1 MTKTFP
7 IDFVRQIIEQTLF
20 EEHNANPSKYFGG
33 KNQVNL
39 FSFYEQLQ
47 KEDEVNRY
55 VEIYR
60 DLSEQQNRTGLIMNG
75 TIIAPE
81 NPTITNLYQ
90 CLIIPMTFTCSFRVK
105 LENRDTALKTINN
118 LIKILKGRK
127 RDVAELDTGELFV
140 VGTIGESSDGA
151 PQVVNG
157 DYVLKLLRP
166 AGLIPSFDSQIKTK
180 LNTLAAEPYAI
191 PSTNA
196 TQIYCEYASQ
206 IIPFKLVNGDWTMVE
221 SQDDID
227 ILMPPE
233 HSSFT
238 KYKVSLSFDSI
249 RCDEPRNLN
258 NAEYCV
264 ISFGGSATLVNDSV
278 KLGNDLVK
286 LSITRSKILASP
298 QNVTFNE
305 QAYWL
310 EPLELPNSNSAD
322 TQVNQLISNNF
333 VNNTHTDSISI
344 SMQYTFIYDDS
355 IWLLDKLFEYSRYGI
370 QGTELNSYVD
380 GITPNTIYA
389 LKEIWSIWGNVK
401 AYKFNTKVVESI
413 DIENTESDTLTITIP
428 MQLQGDNN

>member
-105 LENRDTALKTINN
+105 LENRDTALETINN

-151 PQVVNG
+151 PKVVNG

-191 PSTNA
+191 PSTNS

-278 KLGNDLVK
+278 KLGNDIVK
-286 LSITRSKILASP
+286 LSFKKSKIVAQTTVDITDTAS
-298 QNVTFNE
+298 
-305 QAYWL
+305 WL
-310 EPLELPNSNSAD
+310 EPLEMPSGNNAD
-322 TQVNQLISNNF
+322 TQVNQLISNAF
-333 VNNTHTDSISI
+333 ITNTHSNSLAL
-344 SMQYTFIYDDS
+344 SLQYTFIVDYTID
-355 IWLLDKLFEYSRYGI
+355 LLKQFFKYARYGI
-370 QGTELNSYVD
+370 QGTSSNSYTD
-380 GITPNTIYA
+380 GITPNMIFEA
-389 LKEIWSIWGNVK
+389 KEYWSSWGYVEC
-401 AYKFNTKVVESI
+401 YKFNTKIVESI

-428 MQLQGDNN
+428 LQIQGDNN